1 MNNVNSIANDI
12 YEILEELYDSA
23 NAISEERINRCAES
37 LCQSLN
43 IDPELIENGLCVR
56 HWKDRR

>member
-23 NAISEERINRCAES
+23 NINRFAES